1 LKIAEHN
8 GGVLKVAIN
17 MKELIDDQF
26 MNDELKKRIELYDL
40 LAERLYPEFLNNLY
54 PETTYSTTEVAAF
67 LDKNDSTLRNYL
79 RNENLVKYIKPVRSG
94 RYYRLNYES
103 VFRLHMI
110 LLYLEQQG
118 KSISD
123 IEVILGYRSEMVDY
137 DMGSKN
143 NTPKANI
150 SEEQFMLKKYL
161 DYTNKKIEL
170 LEFENK
176 IQERRRE
183 YDETLSEITTKQFE
197 MNLIETQISNLRL
210 EKRNHQLLTLSLKRT
225 IPQKSGLLN
234 NLFRKQNI
242 DIDNEINEAAKQISG
257 VDDPKVEEY
266 KTRKMDLKKEIEE
279 LKVELKVIKSEIKEE
294 EKKLEGQKESLRL
307 NEPSGSRANLLNE

>member
-1 LKIAEHN
+1 LEIAEYN
-8 GGVLKVAIN
+8 GGVLKMTIN
-17 MKELIDDQF
+17 MKELIDNQF

-40 LAERLYPEFLNNLY
+40 LAEKLYPDFLNNLH

-103 VFRLHMI
+103 IFRLYMI
-110 LLYLEQQG
+110 LLYLDQQG

-123 IEVILGYRSEMVDY
+123 IEVILGYRSEMLDY
-137 DMGSKN
+137 QSGLNN
-143 NTPKANI
+143 NTPTARI
-150 SEEQFMLKKYL
+150 TEEHMMLKKYL

-183 YDETLSEITTKQFE
+183 YDETLSEITSKQLE
-197 MNLIETQISNLRL
+197 MNLLETQLSNLRL

-234 NLFRKQNI
+234 NLFRKQNV
-242 DIDNEINEAAKQISG
+242 DIDSEINEAARQITEI
-257 VDDPKVEEY
+257 DDPKAEEY
-266 KTRKMDLKKEIEE
+266 KTRKMDLKKEIDE
-279 LKVELKVIKSEIKEE
+279 LKLELKVIKSEIEGE
-294 EKKLEGQKESLRL
+294 EKKLIGKEESLRL
-307 NEPSGSRANLLNE
+307 NEPSSINKNLL